1 LFYKNALTFIDLYMK
16 NYIFLWCFC
25 LLVFASTSYAQRA
38 DSMISF
44 RVLLKFQSECCGV
57 PSDRPLIKTIQAFKK
72 KYHLKSIQAYR
83 MGPMGREGEY
93 YLGFHLKELN
103 KSLRWKLISKIKAAV
118 VTMCK
123 DKGTVVL
130 EEHSEASIPSSIE
143 IKATKF

>member
-1 LFYKNALTFIDLYMK
+1 MRNT
-16 NYIFLWCFC
+16 IFLWCFC
-25 LLVFASTSYAQRA
+25 LLAFTSTSYAQRA
-38 DSMISF
+38 DSTISF

-57 PSDRPLIKTIQAFKK
+57 PSDRPLVKSIQAFKK

-103 KSLRWKLISKIKAAV
+103 KSLRWKLIGNIKAAV
-118 VTMCK
+118 VKMSR

-130 EEHSEASIPSSIE
+130 EENSDASLPSSIE